1 MFKFD
6 PDLDVI
12 TPPLDGN
19 ILPGLTRS
27 ACLTLL
33 AAHPSKATLPNIS
46 SSLRLH
52 THERPFTM
60 SDLARWSA
68 DGMLLEA
75 FATGTS
81 VIIAPVG
88 KIGYQGADLV
98 LPEHKDVYGPVS
110 RALRGRIVDIQQG
123 MVDWDGWS
131 VPCE

>member
-1 MFKFD
+1 MFNFAS
-6 PDLDVI
+6 DLDVV

-19 ILPGLTRS
+19 IIPGLTRS

-33 AAHPSKATLPNIS
+33 AAHSSKAALPNIS
-46 SSLRLH
+46 DSLHLH

-68 DGMLLEA
+68 EGKLLEA
-75 FATGTS
+75 FATGTAAI
-81 VIIAPVG
+81 VAPVG
-88 KIGYQGADLV
+88 KIGYQGNDLV

-110 RALRGRIVDIQQG
+110 RALRERIVDIQQG
-123 MVDWDGWS
+123 AVEWGGWS